1 MTSPLRPQFFCTRPN
16 GTVTP
21 LIAVD
26 ELPSH
31 ISIRGV
37 SRALSPNDTQGMTSL
52 GTVNARNQIYIVD
65 GVPNA
70 PMRAAAGN
78 PAAAVAGGAGA
89 RSRDY
94 ELQASL
100 VRILSDESIPANQ
113 RLALHSSIQQ
123 ALTPQWA
130 AGTAGTSSTQTAT
143 AGNWLVPAGGSG
155 GRAGGPKQVS
165 LFLIILGR
173 FSRLTL

>member
-1 MTSPLRPQFFCTRPN
+1 MASLLRPQFFCTRPN

-37 SRALSPNDTQGMTSL
+37 SRALSANDTQGMTSL
-52 GTVNARNQIYIVD
+52 GTVNSRNQTYVVD
-65 GVPNA
+65 GVPTA
-70 PMRAAAGN
+70 PMHSAAGN
-78 PAAAVAGGAGA
+78 SAAAVSGGAGV

-94 ELQASL
+94 ELQTSL

-123 ALTPQWA
+123 ALAPQWA
-130 AGTAGTSSTQTAT
+130 AGAAGASSVQTAA
-143 AGNWLVPAGGSG
+143 AGSWLVPAGGSG

-165 LFLIILGR
+165 LLLII
-173 FSRLTL
+173 